1 MTERDGSDADPGTVP
16 VTVYTKDPCPLC
28 EEAVAA
34 VERVAADID
43 VPIALSVVDV
53 EADAELAAEY
63 GDRVPY
69 GFVDGRPAFKY
80 EVDERSLRLQLFS
93 ST

>member
-1 MTERDGSDADPGTVP
+1 MSRSSADDQDPIP

-28 EEAVAA
+28 VEAVET
-34 VERVAADID
+34 VERVATDAGVSID
-43 VPIALSVVDV
+43 LALVDV

-69 GFVDGRPAFKY
+69 GFVDGHPAFKY
-80 EVDERSLRLQLFS
+80 TIDERSLRLKLLAA
-93 ST
+93 T